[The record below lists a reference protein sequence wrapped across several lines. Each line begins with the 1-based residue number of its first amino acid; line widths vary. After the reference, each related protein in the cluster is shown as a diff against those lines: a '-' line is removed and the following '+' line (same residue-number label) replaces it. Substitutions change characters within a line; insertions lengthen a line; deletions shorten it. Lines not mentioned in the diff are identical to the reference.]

1 MEEIQKVMEL
11 LQCTEEQAKQVLE
24 SDKQVDKM
32 TVRECE
38 SDLTQEQKA
47 SAKKARQGDRKPT
60 VYNFSTRERKADN
73 DKREIIE
80 VLDSALCDLVDNVT
94 VTNAERQ
101 IDFEYNGR
109 KFRVVLSAP
118 RT

>member
-1 MEEIQKVMEL
+1 MEQVQKIMEL

-73 DKREIIE
+73 NKREIIE

-109 KFRVVLSAP
+109 KFRIILSCP
-118 RT
+118 RN

>member
-1 MEEIQKVMEL
+1 MDNIQELMEL
-11 LQCTEEQAKQVLE
+11 LQCTEEQAKQVIE

-38 SDLTQEQKA
+38 SDLTAEQKA

-60 VYNFSTRERKADN
+60 VYNFNPRERKADL

-80 VLDSALCDLVDNVT
+80 VIDSALCDLVDNVV

-101 IDFEYNGR
+101 IDFEFNGR